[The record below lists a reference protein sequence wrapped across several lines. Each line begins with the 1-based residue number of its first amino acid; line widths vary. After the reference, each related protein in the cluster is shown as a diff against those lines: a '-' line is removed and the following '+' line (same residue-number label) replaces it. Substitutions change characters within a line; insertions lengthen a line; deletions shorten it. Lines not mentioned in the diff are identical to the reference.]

1 MNSATIMTIVST
13 WALMLIW
20 LVLVAVSGVL
30 AFQKWEHLSGQP
42 RKQMFYLWMG
52 PVFVF
57 IGDLLHTVAYTINV
71 ATGSPT
77 GSINLF
83 GSEFESQTFAYFFD
97 GLIFMIY
104 YALWS
109 LFIVARY
116 QQGQFKRYDKI
127 TLGLALLAMLC
138 ILPGAVPNAF
148 GIYTIDYDISL
159 WSPHMLLFVI
169 FGLMT
174 VVKLIRCS
182 RSARAQTL
190 DPIHAVQERALN
202 IIGVSFVFSFF
213 FFTLTLGLIPVNPM
227 FGMFMIP
234 KTFAYM
240 TAFFYIIKGVI
251 QPMPVPV
258 ELGAGYNRI
267 QPRSDASI
275 I

>member
-1 MNSATIMTIVST
+1 MNSATIMTIVAT
-13 WALMLIW
+13 WTLMIVW
-20 LVLVAVSGVL
+20 LVFVAASGVL
-30 AFQKWEHLSGQP
+30 AFHKWKQQDGQP
-42 RKQMFYLWMG
+42 RKQMFYLWLG

-116 QQGQFKRYDKI
+116 QEGRFQTYDKI
-127 TLGLALLAMLC
+127 TVSLAVLAMLL
-138 ILPGAVPNAF
+138 ILPGAIPNAF
-148 GIYTIDYDISL
+148 GIYSIDYDIAI

-174 VVKLIRCS
+174 VGKLIRCS
-182 RSARAQTL
+182 RVARA
-190 DPIHAVQERALN
+190 HATDRTTATQERALH
-202 IIGVSFVFSFF
+202 IIGISFVFSFF
-213 FFTLTLGLIPVNPM
+213 FFTLTLALIPVNPM

-251 QPMPVPV
+251 QPMPVPM

>member
-30 AFQKWEHLSGQP
+30 AFQKWGKLSGQP
-42 RKQMFYLWMG
+42 GKQMLYLWLG
-52 PVFVF
+52 PVFIF
-57 IGDLLHTVAYTINV
+57 IGDLLHTIAYTV
-71 ATGSPT
+71 TVYTASPT
-77 GSINLF
+77 GSINIL
-83 GSEFESQTFAYFFD
+83 GTIFELQTFAYFYD

-104 YALWS
+104 YSLWA

-127 TLGLALLAMLC
+127 TLGLASLAMLC

-148 GIYTIDYDISL
+148 GIYTINYDISI

-174 VVKLIRCS
+174 VRKLIRCS
-182 RSARAQTL
+182 RRARAQTTDRVTAL
-190 DPIHAVQERALN
+190 QERALN
-202 IIGVSFVFSFF
+202 IIGVCFVCSFIFF
-213 FFTLTLGLIPVNPM
+213 ILTLALIPVKPI
-227 FGMFMIP
+227 FGLFMIP

-240 TAFFYIIKGVI
+240 TAFVYIIKGVI
-251 QPMPVPV
+251 RPMPLAVKP
-258 ELGAGYNRI
+258 G
-267 QPRSDASI
+267 I
-275 I
+275 IYKQSAPQAAA

>member
-30 AFQKWEHLSGQP
+30 AFQKWGKLSDQP
-42 RKQMFYLWMG
+42 RKQMLYLWLG
-52 PVFVF
+52 PVFIF
-57 IGDLLHTVAYTINV
+57 IGDLLHTIAYTV
-71 ATGSPT
+71 TVYTASPT
-77 GSINLF
+77 GSINIL
-83 GSEFESQTFAYFFD
+83 GTIFELQTFAYFYD

-104 YALWS
+104 YSLWA

-127 TLGLALLAMLC
+127 TLGLALLAMLF

-174 VVKLIRCS
+174 VGKLIRCS

-240 TAFFYIIKGVI
+240 TAFVYIIKGVI
-251 QPMPVPV
+251 KPMPVPMEENAHYKQAAPQAV
-258 ELGAGYNRI
+258 A
-267 QPRSDASI
+267 
-275 I
+275 